1 MTKYKLHPIAALVLA
16 ILLALVLVG
25 TFVGLCIYCWKP
37 WAWLLIP
44 GIIALAGFAVPTV
57 VALEKKLIARAKR
70 EDVAE
75 G

>member
-1 MTKYKLHPIAALVLA
+1 MSKYKLHPIAALVLA

-44 GIIALAGFAVPTV
+44 GTVGLVFFAAKP
-57 VALEKKLIARAKR
+57 AIYLIKQLIAIFKG
-70 EDVAE
+70 EE
-75 G
+75 

>member
-37 WAWLLIP
+37 WKWLLIP
-44 GIIALAGFAVPTV
+44 GLCGVILFAFRPALSTV
-57 VALEKKLIARAKR
+57 IEMITDNRYG
-70 EDVAE
+70 E
-75 G
+75 